1 MHYIF
6 IQKKENF
13 KDDHI
18 DEEFLNQLKAPSLI
32 SKELVKFNL
41 KNITGYVYLYNHI
54 YDENFGKFYHTDDNG
69 MQLINGLVC
78 IDNVFYSDINEFFNN
93 LDESSDLMG
102 DYQLLSLDKK
112 GNGFIKTPPIS
123 VYSLYFYEDENCKVL
138 STDKKLIVDC
148 VKKFSEQKFVNHFDV
163 DFIDD
168 ATFREWAPR
177 NVPQNTLFKQ
187 IKRVFPS
194 DDKYFVNGDIVIER
208 KESIEVPQWFREEY
222 EQDKN
227 KLYDKY
233 YDILI
238 NFTES
243 SLIYLKPM
251 ISKIELG
258 LTGGFDSR
266 LAAAV
271 LSGLC
276 KKHEIPFECY
286 SFGVDEHPDVTI
298 PKEIA
303 RVLDVKHI
311 HIRRVGKT
319 RSSQK
324 YEDYVSTFYIAQGDF
339 NSKNMVGDYNRR
351 IKDPNI
357 ISQLGY
363 DGYKRLTMDQS
374 YSANRWKSRVVLS
387 VKNFSFPLFFTK
399 YESWF
404 ARLYN
409 EQGSE
414 FFKEFVYEV
423 LKRSE
428 PELLDIPFAG
438 NSLPY
443 IDVEPHG
450 KWQDSKFHDR
460 EPFLWDYKFVRNN
473 MKPAFIKKFDE
484 DLGMKSK
491 LIFKIMGLNEFDY
504 FINKELSSIVYSYRR
519 GEISLSTCV
528 KKLKDERFSK
538 KYPRKK
544 TNVEVTKELMTD
556 PYIKILQI
564 IMDFAAG
571 ADKKTYREMEFLWE

>member
-1 MHYIF
+1 MHYII

-13 KDDHI
+13 KNDHI
-18 DEEFLNQLKAPSLI
+18 DEEFLSKSNAPSLI
-32 SKELVKFNL
+32 SKEPIKFDI
-41 KNITGYVYLYNHI
+41 KNITAYIYPYNHI
-54 YDENFGKFYHTDDNG
+54 NDENFGKFYYADDNG
-69 MQLINGLVC
+69 ILLINGLVC
-78 IDNVFYSDINEFFNN
+78 IDNIFYEDIHDFFNE
-93 LDESSDLMG
+93 LDKSSDLLG
-102 DYQLLSLDKK
+102 DYQLLSIDKN
-112 GNGFIKTPPIS
+112 GDGFIMTPPIS
-123 VYSLYFYEDENCKVL
+123 VYPLYFYEDDSCKVL
-138 STDKKLIVDC
+138 STDKKLIVDG
-148 VKKFSEQKFVNHFDV
+148 VKKFSEQKFVNQFDV
-163 DFIDD
+163 DFIED
-168 ATFREWAPR
+168 AAFREWTTR
-177 NVPQNTLFKQ
+177 YFPQNTIFKDV
-187 IKRVFPS
+187 KRVFPS
-194 DDKYFVNGDIVIER
+194 DDKYFMNGNIIIER
-208 KESIEVPQWFREEY
+208 KDSIEVPQWFRDEY
-222 EQDKN
+222 EEDKA

-233 YDILI
+233 YNILF
-238 NFTES
+238 NFAES
-243 SLIYLKPM
+243 SLVHLKPM

-266 LAAAV
+266 LSAAI
-271 LSGLC
+271 LGGLC
-276 KKHEIPFECY
+276 KKLEIPFECY

-303 RVLDVKHI
+303 KVLDVKHI

-319 RSSQK
+319 RSSQS
-324 YEDYVSTFYIAQGDF
+324 YEDYISTFYIAQGDF
-339 NSKNMVGDYNRR
+339 NSKNMVWDYNRK
-351 IKDPNI
+351 IEDPNI

-414 FFKEFVYEV
+414 FFKEFVYEI

-428 PELLDIPFAG
+428 PKLLDIPFAG

-443 IDVEPHG
+443 IDVKPHG

-473 MKPAFIKKFDE
+473 LKPVFIKKFDK

-504 FINKELSSIVYSYRR
+504 FINKELSRIIDSYRN
-519 GEISLSTCV
+519 GEINLQSCV
-528 KKLKDERFSK
+528 KKLKNERFST
-538 KYPRKK
+538 KYPRNK
-544 TNVEVTKELMTD
+544 TNVVVTKELMDD